1 MQKKWWDSFL
11 HISIG
16 LNNLP
21 ESCVHLTNGELSQD
35 LYSKNSAKFEG
46 RCISHN
52 SIFPCTCRLS
62 TTKKTSR
69 KEYSTMQYIHI
80 QPNRISSTI
89 ILLRKQ
95 FLWAQGAICVRF
107 CSLLAMIIN
116 FLFFLQ
122 SYKGQCLDFYSN
134 LTKNLLTSDL
144 N

>member
-62 TTKKTSR
+62 TTKKPSR
-69 KEYSTMQYIHI
+69 KEFSTMQYPTESNILYNHSSSKA
-80 QPNRISSTI
+80 ISLGSRCHLCSILQFACHDYQFSFLSTK
-89 ILLRKQ
+89 LQRPMFG
-95 FLWAQGAICVRF
+95 FL
-107 CSLLAMIIN
+107 
-116 FLFFLQ
+116 
-122 SYKGQCLDFYSN
+122 
-134 LTKNLLTSDL
+134 
-144 N
+144 